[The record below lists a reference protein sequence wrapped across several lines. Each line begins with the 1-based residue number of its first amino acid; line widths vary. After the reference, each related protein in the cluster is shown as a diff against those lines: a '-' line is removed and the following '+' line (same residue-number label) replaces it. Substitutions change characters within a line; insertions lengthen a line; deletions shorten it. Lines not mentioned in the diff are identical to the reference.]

1 MTLRRFLRLSS
12 TLLACALI
20 ATITAAP
27 SGAAKWVPPKKTVV
41 YSVQLT
47 LDGRTVVGPFA
58 STETVTAT
66 IRANP
71 TTTGDDPTAWEG
83 TGELSFGP
91 IITTGLPAGCE
102 LTTVAPTGTMRVAL
116 IKQGDNV
123 EVTWSSNTSPIVP
136 SVLTCKGQPAP
147 FIGGAHVEP
156 FVRLEPKT
164 FTVAAAGGSQQLK
177 GSLVSDQGMIE
188 NIGTMTVTRREE
200 CGQKVK
206 TVNTYP
212 PGQTTNTSS
221 MVGRAFGVGEK
232 VTADTNVEFVFED
245 GSIMRLVKGAAYKE
259 TPACDASRDTSR
271 SFKGT
276 LLLGKI
282 WSKVSSVFG
291 DRDYEWNACYEWG
304 KWGRKVP
311 SNRCERS
318 VTGRRG
324 TTFWVDPTK
333 KRLVISVSQGS
344 VWVDRRLTNGKLV
357 GQPITV
363 KAGRTLVLT
372 KKRPPVLRRT
382 RPADAFPF
390 G

>member
-1 MTLRRFLRLSS
+1 MILRRSLRFSS

-20 ATITAAP
+20 ASIPVAP
-27 SGAAKWVPPKKTVV
+27 AGAAKWVPPKKTVT
-41 YSVQLT
+41 YSVKLT

-71 TTTGDDPTAWEG
+71 TTGDDPTAWEG
-83 TGELSFGP
+83 TGDLSFGP

-147 FIGGAHVEP
+147 FIGGAQVEP

-164 FTVAAAGGSQQLK
+164 FTVAATGGSQQLK
-177 GSLVSDQGMIE
+177 GSLVSDKGLIE

-206 TVNTYP
+206 AVNTYP
-212 PGQTTNTSS
+212 PGQTTTTSS

-259 TPACDASRDTSR
+259 TPACDAGRDTSK
-271 SFKGT
+271 SYKGT

-282 WSKVSSVFG
+282 WSKLTSVFG
-291 DRDYEWNACYEWG
+291 DRRYEWNQCYDWG
-304 KWGRKVP
+304 THKYAE
-311 SNRCERS
+311 CERT

-324 TTFWVDPTK
+324 TTFWVDPSK
-333 KRLVISVSQGS
+333 KRLVISVSEGS
-344 VWVDRRLTNGKLV
+344 VWVDRRTKSGKFV
-357 GQPITV
+357 GQKIIV
-363 KAGRTLVLT
+363 KAGRTLILS